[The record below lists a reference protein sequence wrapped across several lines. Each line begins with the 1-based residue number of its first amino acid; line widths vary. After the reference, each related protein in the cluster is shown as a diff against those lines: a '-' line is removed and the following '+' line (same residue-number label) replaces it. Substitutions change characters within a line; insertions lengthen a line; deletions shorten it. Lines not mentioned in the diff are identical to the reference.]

1 MDGGICEFP
10 FTLNNVSNYFC
21 AIDETIEEND
31 ALQCE
36 TSSGLSDCTLG
47 TILSDIISLKIIV

>member
-10 FTLNNVSNYFC
+10 FNLNNVSNYFC
-21 AIDETIEEND
+21 AIDEAIEEND

-36 TSSGLSDCTLG
+36 TSSGLSNCTLG
-47 TILSDIISLKIIV
+47 IILSVIISLKKIV